1 MDTSVLQYDV
11 IVVGGGPGGIGA
23 AVAAARQGAHTAL
36 LERGGVVG
44 GMLTAGQV
52 QPILGSVAPGSFYDE
67 VVSLLS
73 RGHEDMPPVN
83 THNGVE
89 VQVDPEQAK
98 ERLLRLLI
106 DCILLLLKYWSKKTA

>member
-1 MDTSVLQYDV
+1 MDTSALQYDV

-52 QPILGSVAPGSFYDE
+52 QPILGSVAPGSFYDMSFE
-67 VVSLLS
+67 SATVW
-73 RGHEDMPPVN
+73 GW
-83 THNGVE
+83 
-89 VQVDPEQAK
+89 
-98 ERLLRLLI
+98 
-106 DCILLLLKYWSKKTA
+106 LKRIMFWIQRCSCVAPFRKRTGAAPIIG